1 MVVRVIWRMRGRFYC
16 RWYKKCVGI
25 KMQLPLTNKRREVR
39 YVTLQPLR
47 SACDPQ
53 TLVLL
58 ERLRLSA
65 FFMCY

>member
-1 MVVRVIWRMRGRFYC
+1 
-16 RWYKKCVGI
+16 
-25 KMQLPLTNKRREVR
+25 MQLPLTNKRREVR

-47 SACDPQ
+47 SVRDPQ

-58 ERLRLSA
+58 ERLRLLA